1 MTTQQDT
8 TAIARLLR
16 DKRGTGYKSEAAR
29 KIGVSRQVYDA
40 WESGHFIP
48 GDEWA
53 EPLAVYLERDLA
65 EIVLRLFNDRA
76 KKRDPDTTQLDITWS
91 CGGGADRLAWEWSV
105 RPIDAHAAA

>member
-1 MTTQQDT
+1 MTTTRET
-8 TAIARLLR
+8 TTIGRLLR

-53 EPLAVYLERDLA
+53 EPLATYLDRPLE
-65 EIVLRLFNDRA
+65 EVVLRLYNDRTR
-76 KKRDPDTTQLDITWS
+76 KRDPGSPIIDAPSGWTWF
-91 CGGGADRLAWEWSV
+91 D
-105 RPIDAHAAA
+105 RPIDVPVAA